1 MKEIK
6 AYVHKSRVADVI
18 AALKD
23 TPVWGG
29 IRGAGRHHLA
39 VYVVKGSML
48 ALDSGEQRYSMDLGD
63 EVIDEY
69 KLEMLCEDS
78 EVDEI
83 VATVQASAR
92 TGQSVA
98 GWITVTEIARA
109 IPIH

>member
-39 VYVVKGSML
+39 VCVRVLPPPML
-48 ALDSGEQRYSMDLGD
+48 LLAHNKPPMLLVALLT
-63 EVIDEY
+63 
-69 KLEMLCEDS
+69 LLLLLL
-78 EVDEI
+78 
-83 VATVQASAR
+83 
-92 TGQSVA
+92 
-98 GWITVTEIARA
+98 
-109 IPIH
+109 